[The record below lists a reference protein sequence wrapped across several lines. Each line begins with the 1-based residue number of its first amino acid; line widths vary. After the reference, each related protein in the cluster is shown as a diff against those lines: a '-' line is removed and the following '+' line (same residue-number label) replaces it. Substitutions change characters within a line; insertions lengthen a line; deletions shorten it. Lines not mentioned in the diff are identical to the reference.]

1 MGLCHAN
8 TCTSFFNHLRDHWY
22 HPRSMCAHS
31 TPVCWR
37 RARTHQVHERVRVG
51 HAPGGGRARS
61 CGSASFA
68 AGRRAQSR
76 PGARR
81 ADRRVRARGL
91 VRRTS
96 GRAQTAAAG
105 AACRATGGARR
116 RAHVRLTPRWWQ
128 RRQTQRCSVLG
139 LPAAAGAQQRG
150 GSGSPHHTAR
160 LAATLPAT
168 RRKAD
173 SAREY
178 VDLHCAYLR
187 RTAGAQ
193 VTRVS
198 VTRVELWHKEAARF

>member
-116 RAHVRLTPRWWQ
+116 RAHVRHTPRRRQ
-128 RRQTQRCSVLG
+128 RRRTQRCSVLG

-150 GSGSPHHTAR
+150 GGSGSPHHTLTRRGSRPLSPPRAAR
-160 LAATLPAT
+160 LTVHESTLICT
-168 RRKAD
+168 VRT
-173 SAREY
+173 
-178 VDLHCAYLR
+178 CAGRQVLR
-187 RTAGAQ
+187 
-193 VTRVS
+193 
-198 VTRVELWHKEAARF
+198 